1 MRYDLPFTDH
11 CEEVDWCLTTAEEL
25 AICWAN
31 YAEEP
36 SSEKW
41 VVIDKLTERFRKNFK
56 PPMSVQIEGEDG

>member
-11 CEEVDWCLTTAEEL
+11 IETVDWCLTTAEEL
-25 AICWAN
+25 AICWAD
-31 YAEEP
+31 YYDSP

-56 PPMSVQIEGEDG
+56 PPLSVLVEGEDG